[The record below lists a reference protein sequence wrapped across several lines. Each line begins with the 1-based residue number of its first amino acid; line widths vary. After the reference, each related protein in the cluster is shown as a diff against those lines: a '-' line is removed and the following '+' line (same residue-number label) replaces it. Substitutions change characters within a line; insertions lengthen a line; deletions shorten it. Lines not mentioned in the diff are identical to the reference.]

1 MNDNTPVLPRR
12 TAVAGTVAVCGLAS
26 ACARYGG
33 PTSPA
38 EADAGED
45 PVKAPP
51 GEVLGLAKDVPLGG
65 GVIFKDKKVVVTQ
78 PTEGKFQ
85 GFSAVCTHQGC
96 IVNEVTGGTINCD
109 CHASKF
115 AIADGSVSDGPAPL
129 ALPAEKITVN
139 PDGEIVLGDA
149 AAAQTTPET
158 TAETTDAPPAE
169 QTTEV
174 EAPPG
179 LAATADI
186 PVGGGK
192 IFAKEEVVVT
202 QPTEGEFRAFS
213 AVCTHQGC
221 VVNAIKGGT
230 INCDCHGSKFAV
242 ADGSVTAGPAPTAL
256 AERSIRV
263 NGDQISLTS

>member
-38 EADAGED
+38 EADPGDSGGGGGEN
-45 PVKAPP
+45 AAT
-51 GEVLGLAKDVPLGG
+51 GEVLGLAKDVPVGG
-65 GVIFKDKKVVVTQ
+65 GVIFKDKKIVVTQ
-78 PTEGKFQ
+78 PTEGEYK

-96 IVNEVTGGTINCD
+96 LVNAVKDGTINCD

-115 AIADGSVSDGPAPL
+115 AVADGSVSGGPAPSPL
-129 ALPAEKITVN
+129 
-139 PDGEIVLGDA
+139 
-149 AAAQTTPET
+149 AAQQISVTSDGKIVTGEVAPAPQS
-158 TAETTDAPPAE
+158 AESEPAQE
-169 QTTEV
+169 QTTEAV
-174 EAPPG
+174 EPG
-179 LAATADI
+179 LASTADI

-192 IFAKEEVVVT
+192 IFQEQEVVIT
-202 QPTEGEFRAFS
+202 QPAEGEFRCFS

-221 VVNAIKGGT
+221 VVNAVKDGT

-256 AERSIRV
+256 PDVAIKV
-263 NGDQISLTS
+263 DGDQISLTY